1 MSGAEIAMLA
11 MAAIQIGAGVA
22 KDAKARKARRDYEVP
37 DALKQSLA
45 LAKIQAADPNAP
57 GYTQAKGNIDLTTAN
72 QLFAAQT
79 AGNVGQNIQSLAAGQ
94 TAGYNELARMNAVSQ
109 QEDFVRLQQSLGSM
123 ADRQDLAYQLNYFAP
138 NADERR
144 QGENMVGAG
153 VQNAFNVYSLS
164 QYGRPTYT
172 RQYQDTG
179 MIARQ
184 AAQFNLTAAN
194 KYKWGAN

>member
-11 MAAIQIGAGVA
+11 MAAIQIGVGVA
-22 KDAKARKARRDYEVP
+22 KDAKAKKARRDYEVP

-57 GYTQAKGNIDLTTAN
+57 GYTQAKGNVDLATAN
-72 QLFAAQT
+72 QLAAAQT

-94 TAGYNELARMNAVSQ
+94 TAGYNELARMNAASQ

-123 ADRQDLAYQLNYFAP
+123 ADREDLAYQLNYFAP

-153 VQNAFNVYSLS
+153 MQNAFNAYSMS
-164 QYGRPTYT
+164 QYRQPAYGRTSYNGNNISA
-172 RQYQDTG
+172 Q
-179 MIARQ
+179 Q
-184 AAQFNLTAAN
+184 AAAYNAWQ
-194 KYKWGAN
+194 KYPRWGAN